1 MKTRKKLDIVLRIVR
16 ALLWG
21 FAGFVLIRCIFDPSY
36 SKIGA
41 CVAAFL
47 LPFVPDVLE
56 LGFKIKIPFRIEML
70 YYIFIAIAHCLGICL
85 DLYKYVPYY
94 DKIVHCLSGVA
105 TALVGHYAVEYFNV
119 QRSPRLFRG
128 AFIMFFSMAI
138 ATTWEFFEFA
148 MDKLLGLS
156 MQQLISQGLD
166 DTMYDLISA
175 TVGSIIGGWLM
186 SRKGVSRYLI
196 EK

>member
-1 MKTRKKLDIVLRIVR
+1 
-16 ALLWG
+16 
-21 FAGFVLIRCIFDPSY
+21 
-36 SKIGA
+36 
-41 CVAAFL
+41 
-47 LPFVPDVLE
+47 
-56 LGFKIKIPFRIEML
+56 
-70 YYIFIAIAHCLGICL
+70 
-85 DLYKYVPYY
+85 
-94 DKIVHCLSGVA
+94 
-105 TALVGHYAVEYFNV
+105 
-119 QRSPRLFRG
+119 
-128 AFIMFFSMAI
+128 MFFSMAI